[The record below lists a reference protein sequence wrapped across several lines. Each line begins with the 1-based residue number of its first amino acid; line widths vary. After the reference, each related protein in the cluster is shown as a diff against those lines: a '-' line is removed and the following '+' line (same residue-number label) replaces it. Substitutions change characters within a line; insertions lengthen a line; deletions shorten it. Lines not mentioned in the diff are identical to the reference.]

1 MKITI
6 IGHGYVGLVSASVF
20 ADLGNEVWVIGRD
33 QAKIDKLK
41 KGEILFFEPGL
52 KEVVQRNLKAKRL
65 KFTLSYKEAISNSQ
79 IAFICVGTPPGEGG
93 AADLSNVFSVARQIG
108 KNIKDYILIVCKS
121 TVPVGTNKKIQ
132 KLLVEELKINS
143 KRFDIASCPEF
154 LKEGTALSD
163 TLNPDRIV
171 IGVEAKKAEEYLL
184 TLHKPING
192 ARVLTNIE
200 SAEMIK
206 YASNAFLATKI
217 SFANALSFLCEKT
230 GADIEKVMDGV
241 GIDKRIGRNFLYPG
255 VGYGGSCFPK
265 DVKALIKT
273 AENYGE
279 NLQILKEVE
288 KINVE
293 AIERFVAKVK
303 IMLNGSFSGKTLGIL
318 GLSFKPNTDD
328 IREAPSL
335 KIIDEIQKI
344 DKKVKIKVFDPV
356 AMKNVSKI
364 AKNVIYCQNS
374 YDTAKE
380 ADLLIIVTEWNEF
393 RQLNLER
400 IKKLMRRPVILDGR
414 NIYDPKTMLKIGFDY
429 KSIGRN

>member
-230 GADIEKVMDGV
+230 GADIEKTLLKKTSKNKNIKIYKNSLAVDLIVKNNICYGVFILTEDNKIIQWFAKAVILATGGSGQVYQWTTNPTVATGDGV
-241 GIDKRIGRNFLYPG
+241 AIAGRAGAEISDIEFVQFHPTAFKAKISPLFLLSERLRGEGARLVDENGNQFVNELLPRDIVTRAVFEKQKTSEVFLTMAHLDRNEIINGLPNIYKR
-255 VGYGGSCFPK
+255 
-265 DVKALIKT
+265 
-273 AENYGE
+273 
-279 NLQILKEVE
+279 
-288 KINVE
+288 
-293 AIERFVAKVK
+293 
-303 IMLNGSFSGKTLGIL
+303 
-318 GLSFKPNTDD
+318 
-328 IREAPSL
+328 L
-335 KIIDEIQKI
+335 KI
-344 DKKVKIKVFDPV
+344 
-356 AMKNVSKI
+356 
-364 AKNVIYCQNS
+364 
-374 YDTAKE
+374 
-380 ADLLIIVTEWNEF
+380 
-393 RQLNLER
+393 
-400 IKKLMRRPVILDGR
+400 
-414 NIYDPKTMLKIGFDY
+414 
-429 KSIGRN
+429 